1 MRKHDNKCK
10 SPNNRPQHLR
20 WTPLMSKQH
29 KNTLSSLLLVMEAFF
44 TRLPLLWG
52 QWWGSPEDKK
62 GKKKEKKKSA
72 DAYTGLGQSY
82 MSNTFELCDHHVVVI
97 WMHGRNKNANIW
109 IYWHTAG
116 CFSGLCSSVWG
127 TEECKPVAFSI
138 SQCWWTNWQ
147 CGAWWFFYDAKTLTI
162 SYYRSAQYSIVTEVW
177 FLLPS
182 QGNWIRSPGLGYYR
196 LRSDLIHVYQ
206 D

>member
-1 MRKHDNKCK
+1 
-10 SPNNRPQHLR
+10 
-20 WTPLMSKQH
+20 
-29 KNTLSSLLLVMEAFF
+29 
-44 TRLPLLWG
+44 
-52 QWWGSPEDKK
+52 
-62 GKKKEKKKSA
+62 
-72 DAYTGLGQSY
+72 

-182 QGNWIRSPGLGYYR
+182 QGNWIRSPGLGYC
-196 LRSDLIHVYQ
+196 LRSDFTPFPRRFHQFMFIKTRDGWLATWIRCETSYKTIRPGDLIEFPWNAFWPGLMRICTDLLLCLFVGGAFQ
-206 D
+206 LPFPKFTLWAFKWLLSIW